1 MMLKL
6 ERKNFWI
13 IGLCAAILSF
23 ILFAVGMN
31 VYSEMPLSVQNYMAY
46 MVFSLIVGVVAAALI
61 YFRLKIA
68 FLTFSVGLVL
78 GFILMFN
85 AFVYNSTGWGDL
97 IGIINLMMWTI
108 LGLVVG
114 LLIQL
119 GIYLYKRFK
128 KNN

>member
-13 IGLCAAILSF
+13 IGLFAAILSF

-31 VYSEMPLSVQNYMAY
+31 VYSEMPLSIQNYMAY

>member
-1 MMLKL
+1 MLKL

-13 IGLCAAILSF
+13 IGLFAAILSF

-31 VYSEMPLSVQNYMAY
+31 VYSEMPLSIQNYMAY

-61 YFRLKIA
+61 YFRLKIS
-68 FLTFSVGLVL
+68 FLTFSIGLIL

-119 GIYLYKRFK
+119 GTYLYKRFK
-128 KNN
+128 KNS

>member
-68 FLTFSVGLVL
+68 FFTFSIGLVL

>member
-13 IGLCAAILSF
+13 IGLFAAILSF

-31 VYSEMPLSVQNYMAY
+31 VYSEMPLSIQNYMAY

-61 YFRLKIA
+61 YFRLKIS
-68 FLTFSVGLVL
+68 FLTFSIGLIL

-119 GIYLYKRFK
+119 GTYLYKRFK
-128 KNN
+128 KNS